1 MRPIGRVVSGYTEA
15 EPIPSQGRMEDRES
29 VMEIKRELAPALSGL
44 SPGQWV
50 WVLLW
55 FDRADRDRL
64 MVHPRGDKTRPQR
77 GVFDTRSPHR
87 PNPIALE
94 LVKLVRI
101 DGTRLTVRGLDALE
115 GTPVVDLKPYSAEV
129 DVPGE

>member
-1 MRPIGRVVSGYTEA
+1 MRPIGRVVGGYTEA
-15 EPIPSQGRMEDRES
+15 ECAPRQGRMEDRES
-29 VMEIKRELAPALSGL
+29 VLEIEAELAPALTGL
-44 SPGQWV
+44 SAGQWV

-64 MVHPRGDKTRPQR
+64 MVHPRGDRDRPQR

-94 LVKLVRI
+94 LVKLIRI
-101 DGTRLTVRGLDALE
+101 DKTKLTVRGLDALE

-129 DVPGE
+129 DALRE